1 MASFNL
7 NPKNKGL
14 FTRKAKAAGESIG
27 EHANKVI
34 SRAKAK
40 KGKLSPSELK
50 TEREAV
56 FAKNARAGKFG
67 GHKRGA
73 PTYPSVAKEY
83 LS

>member
-1 MASFNL
+1 MAGFNL
-7 NPKNKGL
+7 DPKNKGL
-14 FTRKAKAAGESIG
+14 FTRKSKAAGESIG

-34 SRAKAK
+34 AKAK
-40 KGKLSPSELK
+40 KHKGKLSPSALK

-73 PTYPSVAKEY
+73 PKYPSVAKEY
-83 LS
+83 VS